1 MMAGQQEEKVM
12 TMEEIRKSMAF
23 ATTAMNDTRMEGT
36 PESYKTLAENFKA
49 IAEQL
54 LQMPVR
60 HIIPASLSFS
70 DRGRPGPS

>member
-1 MMAGQQEEKVM
+1 M

-36 PESYKTLAENFKA
+36 PESYKILAENFKA

-54 LQMPVR
+54 RQMIDSGVKAEKDVETVLQYTR
-60 HIIPASLSFS
+60 EEIA
-70 DRGRPGPS
+70 